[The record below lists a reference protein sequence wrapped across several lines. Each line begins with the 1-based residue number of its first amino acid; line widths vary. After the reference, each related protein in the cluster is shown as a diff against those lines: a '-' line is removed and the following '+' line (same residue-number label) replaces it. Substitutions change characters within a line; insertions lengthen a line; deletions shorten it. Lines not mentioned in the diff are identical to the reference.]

1 MEETTDAE
9 SAESAAK
16 KERPRRAN
24 DLGPVGGHVAANV
37 LRLRKSLPMTTE
49 QLAVKVS
56 ALGRPM
62 RANTITKIEKEQRR
76 VDVDDLV
83 ALSIA
88 LETRPDALLLPS
100 TLVGDV
106 QLSTERTVPAVAAWV
121 WANGQVPLDLPKD
134 DDGRAYNAFQT
145 RAQPPGMGLFKNPNP
160 LEYEPLIS
168 SSQEGGDGGE
178 HSEATER

>member
-37 LRLRKSLPMTTE
+37 VRLRKSLPMTTE
-49 QLAVKVS
+49 QLAAEVS

-88 LETRPDALLLPS
+88 LDTRPEALLLPS

-106 QLSTERTVPAVAAWV
+106 QLSTERSVPATAAWL
-121 WANGQVPLDLPKD
+121 WANGQIPLDLPED

-145 RAQPPGMGLFKNPNP
+145 RAQPPGLGLFKYPPREYVP
-160 LEYEPLIS
+160 LTS
-168 SSQEGGDGGE
+168 SSQEEDTDGE
-178 HSEATER
+178 HPETPER